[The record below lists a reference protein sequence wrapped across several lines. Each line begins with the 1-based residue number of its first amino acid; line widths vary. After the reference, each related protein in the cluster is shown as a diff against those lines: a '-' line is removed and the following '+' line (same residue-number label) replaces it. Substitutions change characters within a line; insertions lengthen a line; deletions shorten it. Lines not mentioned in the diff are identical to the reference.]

1 MTACFARTR
10 ENGLPLQEIGNYETN
25 EQIPRACAPSIGT
38 APPGKLLI
46 MAAVVAAVVFG
57 VAIFFKVGR
66 VEVQGNT
73 IYSSEKIMEAS
84 GLELGDNLLTVSRA
98 RVAGNVKAA
107 LPYVDQ
113 VSVGRVLPDTVV
125 ISVKESQLVFAAQTD
140 TNTVWLISPSGKAL
154 ERIDASIMEEYPQI
168 IGVTLNNPTAGQTVT
183 AVNQTTLDAVLTL
196 FSELDGTGILEH
208 VASVNVEKEY
218 DMVVQYDDRYEI
230 DLGSSDRLAYKVQY
244 LQAILEQLSDFQAGT
259 IDLTLSEANRAKF
272 HPKA

>member
-1 MTACFARTR
+1 MRIIK
-10 ENGLPLQEIGNYETN
+10 LQEFAFHKILWIHISCDGNL
-25 EQIPRACAPSIGT
+25 SIFRQNCLQNQV
-38 APPGKLLI
+38 KNSLHHLL
-46 MAAVVAAVVFG
+46 
-57 VAIFFKVGR
+57 
-66 VEVQGNT
+66 
-73 IYSSEKIMEAS
+73 
-84 GLELGDNLLTVSRA
+84 
-98 RVAGNVKAA
+98 
-107 LPYVDQ
+107 
-113 VSVGRVLPDTVV
+113 V
-125 ISVKESQLVFAAQTD
+125 I
-140 TNTVWLISPSGKAL
+140 
-154 ERIDASIMEEYPQI
+154 
-168 IGVTLNNPTAGQTVT
+168 T

>member
-1 MTACFARTR
+1 
-10 ENGLPLQEIGNYETN
+10 
-25 EQIPRACAPSIGT
+25 
-38 APPGKLLI
+38 
-46 MAAVVAAVVFG
+46 
-57 VAIFFKVGR
+57 
-66 VEVQGNT
+66 
-73 IYSSEKIMEAS
+73 
-84 GLELGDNLLTVSRA
+84 
-98 RVAGNVKAA
+98 
-107 LPYVDQ
+107 
-113 VSVGRVLPDTVV
+113 
-125 ISVKESQLVFAAQTD
+125 
-140 TNTVWLISPSGKAL
+140 
-154 ERIDASIMEEYPQI
+154 MEEYPQI